1 MDNSQ
6 FPMRLQR
13 LREKRRIS
21 RVVASELCGLGHDAF
36 RRYERGEIKLTEIK
50 VKTLMAIADFFD
62 ITVEELINEKP
73 PPITSGVFLQ
83 EGKRNKGSDII

>member
-1 MDNSQ
+1 MNSSQ

-13 LREKRRIS
+13 LREKRGIS

-36 RRYERGEIKLTEIK
+36 RKYERGEIKLTEIK
-50 VKTLMAIADFFD
+50 AKTLMAIADFFD

-73 PPITSGVFLQ
+73 RQ
-83 EGKRNKGSDII
+83 

>member
-50 VKTLMAIADFFD
+50 VKTNIEITKFIN
-62 ITVEELINEKP
+62 ITVKELINEKP
-73 PPITSGVFLQ
+73 RQ
-83 EGKRNKGSDII
+83 

>member
-1 MDNSQ
+1 MDSSQ

-73 PPITSGVFLQ
+73 RQ
-83 EGKRNKGSDII
+83 